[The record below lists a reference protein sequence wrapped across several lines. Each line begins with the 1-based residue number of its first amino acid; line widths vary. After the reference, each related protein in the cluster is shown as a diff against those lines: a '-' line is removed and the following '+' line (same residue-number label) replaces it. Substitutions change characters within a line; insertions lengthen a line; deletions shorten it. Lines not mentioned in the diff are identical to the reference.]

1 MRFANKLNFVAKL
14 IISNRWCIVFI
25 WYINPRTKRLKNKM
39 RSRFDKVIDFESPTR
54 QETKV
59 WSIMYEPSFCIES
72 LRHEIF
78 YPCWGVRIFHRK
90 SNHPKNIQSQLPKRF
105 NESSLKSYSAS
116 ELKLQRFS
124 KLKKFQLDLIF
135 SYLAL

>member
-25 WYINPRTKRLKNKM
+25 WYITQDPKGWKTRCDQDLIR
-39 RSRFDKVIDFESPTR
+39 VIDFESPTR

-59 WSIMYEPSFCIES
+59 WSIMYEPSFCIEW

-78 YPCWGVRIFHRK
+78 YPCWGDRIFHRK
-90 SNHPKNIQSQLPKRF
+90 SNHPKNIQSQLPKMF
-105 NESSLKSYSAS
+105 NESSLKSYNAS
-116 ELKLQRFS
+116 ELKLQCFS